1 MVKKT
6 KKQKKEKQRS
16 IKLYTD
22 TEDRE
27 TRAPPSTL
35 E

>member
-1 MVKKT
+1 MAKK
-6 KKQKKEKQRS
+6 KEQKKEKQRS
-16 IKLYTD
+16 IKHYTD

-27 TRAPPSTL
+27 TRVSPKTL